1 MLSFAKHYLITTKKT
16 RNVKDWISKNGKT
29 TASVSKILIVI
40 LVGLCAA
47 CTDTNSNSKTYKI
60 GFSQCCDDPWR
71 DVMNSEMARELAFH
85 PELKLETLVSYNNSE
100 KQVEQIRELVKR
112 KIDLLIVSP
121 NESKPLTAV
130 IEEVYKAGIP
140 IILIDRKT
148 ESENFTAYI
157 GANNYEIGKTA
168 GKYIASQFKVPGNI
182 IEIKLQMTI
191 SPAVERNRGFKD
203 AVAASS
209 NLKIVETL
217 ETANGLIDITNLFS
231 DLLKKHPEANIIFG
245 HTDLI
250 AESAYKI
257 AQEQGRAKDL
267 FFVGV
272 DGIPGTGRGIQA
284 VEDGVLNASLLYPTG
299 GAEAIRLALSI
310 INNLPF
316 EKQNDLHTIVIN
328 NDNARILHN
337 QMKKVNSLQ
346 ESIDKQLTVLN
357 RLKIIYSDQR
367 AYITILLF
375 SLLLAVLLGT
385 GLWRSLRA
393 KQAANRSLELKNQEI
408 LAHEQQIVLMSDEVR
423 RITQAK
429 VDFFTNISHEFRTP
443 LTLILGFAEDLLPSQ
458 KLSKDM
464 QHSIRHIQR
473 NAFRLLRLVNQ
484 LMDFRKT
491 ESDQMKLRASEN
503 DLVAFV
509 RNIMESYGKTAIK
522 RNIDFQLLT
531 RQETLL
537 VWFDTSI
544 MDKVLFNLLSN
555 AFKFTPDGGKIHLII
570 FVDNFENT
578 AKLSV
583 EDTGNGMTEE
593 EVQHVFQAFYQ
604 GEERQLVGTGLGLS
618 LSKTLVELHR
628 GHISLQSSKG
638 KGSRFT
644 VALPLGKE
652 HLLKEQMV
660 LDNGQ
665 ASYTEG
671 YLFNTKIDLVED
683 ILEKENTTASQQI
696 LIIEDNTELQ
706 SFLKKRLYSTYQVVS
721 ATDGQEGIQK
731 AFDTMPDLII
741 CDIMLPNKNGLEIT
755 KTLKSDLRTSHIPII
770 ILSAQSSVEQQ
781 IRGTEMG
788 ADTYMTKP
796 FNIHFLEATIKSL
809 LLNRQILKETNH
821 KDILAFSTTSAHHIT
836 LPEGINDLDRDFI
849 TKFITYI
856 EKNYA
861 RQDFQVTDL
870 CKEFGLSRSQL
881 YRKVTALLGETMSD
895 YIQNVRLKKAEELLI
910 EAKLSI
916 ADIAYVVGYSSP
928 DYFSTVFKSKYNVAP
943 SQFKKSKA

>member
-1 MLSFAKHYLITTKKT
+1 MKNKIAKIIYVLK
-16 RNVKDWISKNGKT
+16 V
-29 TASVSKILIVI
+29 LIVC
-40 LVGLCAA
+40 LCGLCSA
-47 CTDTNSNSKTYKI
+47 CTDTNPNNKTFKI

-100 KQVEQIRELVKR
+100 KQVEQIRELVKH

-130 IEEVYKAGIP
+130 LDEVYKAGIP

-148 ESENFTAYI
+148 ESEQYTAYI

-168 GKYIASQFKVPGNI
+168 GKYIASQFKGTGNI

-191 SPAVERNRGFKD
+191 SSAVERNRGFKD
-203 AVAASS
+203 AVANAP
-209 NLKIVETL
+209 NLKIVDALGTD
-217 ETANGLIDITNLFS
+217 NGLEDITNHFPN
-231 DLLKKHPEANIIFG
+231 LLKKHPEANIIFA
-245 HTDLI
+245 HTDLM
-250 AESAYKI
+250 AETAYKI
-257 AQEQGRAKDL
+257 AQEQSRTKDL
-267 FFVGV
+267 FFVGI

-310 INNLPF
+310 LNNLPF

-346 ESIDKQLTVLN
+346 ESIDKQLTVLDN
-357 RLKIIYSDQR
+357 LKIIYSDQR

-375 SLLLAVLLGT
+375 SLLLAVLLGA

-408 LAHEQQIVLMSDEVR
+408 LTQDQQIRTMSDEVR
-423 RITQAK
+423 RATQAK

-464 QHSIRHIQR
+464 QQSIGHIQR

-491 ESDQMKLRASEN
+491 ESDLMKLRATEN
-503 DLVAFV
+503 NLVSFAY
-509 RNIMESYGKTAIK
+509 NIMASYSKIAQK
-522 RNIDFQLLT
+522 RHIDFQLL
-531 RQETLL
+531 RGQEELL
-537 VWFDTSI
+537 VWFDVSI

-555 AFKFTPDGGKIHLII
+555 AFKFTPDGGKIHLVI
-570 FVDNFENT
+570 FVDNFKNNV
-578 AKLSV
+578 KLTV
-583 EDTGNGMTEE
+583 EDNGKGMTEE
-593 EVQHVFQAFYQ
+593 EVKHIFQAFYQ
-604 GEERQLVGTGLGLS
+604 GEDRQLVGTGLGLS
-618 LSKTLVELHR
+618 LSKTLVEMH
-628 GHISLQSSKG
+628 GGTISVQSSKG
-638 KGSRFT
+638 KGSRFI
-644 VALPLGKE
+644 VSLPLGKE
-652 HLLKEQMV
+652 HLTAEQMV
-660 LDNGQ
+660 LEGENTP
-665 ASYTEG
+665 YTEG
-671 YLFNTKIDLVED
+671 GYFFNTEIDYVENMKLVE
-683 ILEKENTTASQQI
+683 NTSATQQI
-696 LIIEDNTELQ
+696 LIIEDNEELQ
-706 SFLKKRLYSTYQVVS
+706 FFLRKKLSSTYQVVS
-721 ATDGQEGIQK
+721 ATDGNEAIQT

-741 CDIMLPNKNGLEIT
+741 CDIMLPNKNGFEIT
-755 KTLKSDLRTSHIPII
+755 KALKSDLRTSHIPII
-770 ILSAQSSVEQQ
+770 LLTAQINMTQQ
-781 IRGTEMG
+781 IRGIEMG
-788 ADTYMTKP
+788 ADAYLTKP
-796 FNIHFLEATIKSL
+796 FNVHFLEATIKSL
-809 LLNRQILKETNH
+809 LLNRQILKENNN
-821 KDILAFSTTSAHHIT
+821 KGIVAFSDKTAHLN
-836 LPEGINDLDRDFI
+836 LPENTNPLDRDFI
-849 TKFITYI
+849 SKFVIYI

-895 YIQNVRLKKAEELLI
+895 YIQNVRLKKAEELLL
-910 EAKLSI
+910 EAKLSM
-916 ADIAYVVGYSSP
+916 AEIAYEVGYSSP

-943 SQFKKSKA
+943 SQFKKSKG